1 MHRQTINSIA
11 PAATQFATRSAL
23 IRRAIATHQSW
34 IEQKLSVCLAETV
47 IVDGVPNLSQVGVEK
62 YLGVTDRRRS
72 GNRKAWRLRPLVAQ
86 AEIPPQCPP
95 ILSIADDI
103 TADLS
108 LEALFEDRA
117 AAWTGFEWK
126 DCPLALDLHVHNIT
140 VVTLN
145 VSYHA
150 GPGSP
155 GETTARLLV
164 ARRDSMPA
172 LLRLLE
178 DLYQR
183 DRTPRL
189 YTAGDRPKRISRMEW
204 SDLVLSANVSSLLKS
219 DFEAFW
225 EREKWFR
232 ERNLPFRRGYL
243 LHGPPGNGKTSVIRA
258 MMTSRNLNAHTLRFF
273 SPDVEDSDL
282 DRLFDKAL
290 RDRPSIVLLED
301 IDRAFPRT
309 GESASRISLQHLLN
323 CLDGVATGEGIVV
336 IATANEPTALDPAI
350 LRRPGRFDRVVHFP
364 NPDPALRLEYLRR
377 MKSGLGDDQLQGAV
391 RASAGLSFAQLREAY
406 VIAGQHAFER
416 GDEVTEED
424 LLAGIR
430 SLRQGMITSARHGNA
445 AGFHNPADV
454 LA

>member
-1 MHRQTINSIA
+1 MTD
-11 PAATQFATRSAL
+11 TQQDFATRSTV
-23 IRRAIATHQSW
+23 IRRAIAAHRPW
-34 IEQKLSVCLAETV
+34 VEQKLGVCLSEAV
-47 IVDGVPNLSQVGVEK
+47 IIDGLPNLSQVGVQK
-62 YLGVTDRRRS
+62 YLGITDRRRS
-72 GNRKAWRLRPLVAQ
+72 GTREARRLRPLVAQ
-86 AEIPPQCPP
+86 AEVPPQSPP
-95 ILSIADDI
+95 ILTVADDV

-117 AAWTGFEWK
+117 AAWTGFEWR
-126 DCPLALDLHVHNIT
+126 DCPLALRLHVYNLT

-155 GETTARLLV
+155 GETTARLLI
-164 ARRDSMPA
+164 ARRDSVPA
-172 LLRLLE
+172 LLRLFE

-183 DRTPRL
+183 DRTPHL
-189 YTAGDRPKRISRMEW
+189 HTAGDRPRRIPRVAW
-204 SDLVLSANVSSLLKS
+204 SDLVISADVSSLLKS
-219 DFEAFW
+219 DFESFW

-243 LHGPPGNGKTSVIRA
+243 LHGPPGNGKTSAIRA

-273 SPDVEDSDL
+273 GPELDDGDL
-282 DRLFDKAL
+282 DRLFDKVH
-290 RDRPSIVLLED
+290 RDRPAIVLFED

-323 CLDGVATGEGIVV
+323 CLDGVATGEAIVV

-377 MKSGLGDDQLQGAV
+377 MNSSLGDAQLQGPVQATV
-391 RASAGLSFAQLREAY
+391 GFSFAQLREAY
-406 VIAGQHAFER
+406 VIAGQQAFER
-416 GDEVTEED
+416 GDEVTKED
-424 LLAGIR
+424 LLAGIM
-430 SLRQGMITSARHGNA
+430 SLRQSMIGSARHGNA
-445 AGFHNPADV
+445 AGFHGSAEL